1 MKNERETYIDLYRG
15 IGVILMVMGHM
26 KFMYVPNGIGQIVF
40 DSFEHYIHA
49 FHMPMFFFLSGF
61 CHKKSDATLRTVVVK
76 QAKKLLI
83 PYFIFGIMQYIMW
96 RLYIGDS
103 ITPLINLFWINTDGL
118 AIAGALWFLTALFF
132 VIVFYAFIERFTD
145 NNAIQSVVVVIISL
159 IGCLLPKI
167 VSYRLPYAIDV
178 AFVGLGFYYLGF
190 ILKEY
195 KDNKAVDRVLNPN
208 AFELAIFGVINI
220 FLIMYNSS
228 VNMRTAKYD
237 FIPLFGVNAIMA
249 IILGMRLCKMACCNI
264 SGPAIQ
270 IIIKWISELGI
281 NGLIYV
287 CFNQL
292 IITISSRVLEKV
304 FESRVIYN
312 ILLVIVSFIALRVA
326 VIGKNRLSNRKA

>member
-1 MKNERETYIDLYRG
+1 
-15 IGVILMVMGHM
+15 MVMGHM